1 MLKRGSILVLLGTC
15 ALIAACDKNN
25 PGDNS
30 FSAQPVSNTN
40 ATLTGAQ
47 VVKPAVDISA
57 ADNASAVKRFGDEVP
72 VPPTTMQLASNTV
85 MIRSAPGAEDA
96 TALTTSDGVTALAR
110 EGDWYLVFYSD
121 PSNTQKTLA
130 GWIYKDGVVVP
141 RP

>member
-1 MLKRGSILVLLGTC
+1 MMVLLGTC
-15 ALIAACDKNN
+15 ALIACDKN
-25 PGDNS
+25 GTSDNS

-47 VVKPAVDISA
+47 VAKPSADISA
-57 ADNASAVKRFGDEVP
+57 ADNASTVKRFSDEVP
-72 VPPTTMQLASNTV
+72 MPPTTMQLASNTV
-85 MIRSAPGAEDA
+85 TIRSVPGAEDG
-96 TALTTSDGVTALAR
+96 TVLTTRDGVTALAR

-130 GWIYKDGVVVP
+130 GWISKDGVVAP